1 MHDQGALSEPCDAR
15 QDLIGAFRPDERLA
29 GGIAGVE
36 ELPDGGLQPPH
47 APMRPTFG
55 RPIIGTSCVRGT
67 TGATNLFT
75 KLQRQDTRPLQHTGP
90 HHSQRGP
97 SPRPLST
104 LGGVLRDLRGH
115 TPQEP
120 GTVARLVTCLSS
132 SRSMLSGTPGGRGRA
147 CRSRTPP
154 HGLRLHGKDRH
165 PPTWKV
171 LGATGQIQGTH
182 PSPRDSRGPPFSVC

>member
-47 APMRPTFG
+47 APMRPTAELLRRQFREPAFHQVEPRRLGRREMQMEAWALGQPRWANESSACCSGVVNTNGTFG

-75 KLQRQDTRPLQHTGP
+75 KLQRQDTSMPL
-90 HHSQRGP
+90 
-97 SPRPLST
+97 
-104 LGGVLRDLRGH
+104 
-115 TPQEP
+115 
-120 GTVARLVTCLSS
+120 
-132 SRSMLSGTPGGRGRA
+132 
-147 CRSRTPP
+147 
-154 HGLRLHGKDRH
+154 
-165 PPTWKV
+165 
-171 LGATGQIQGTH
+171 LGAPSTRLELFSLPSLECALWPNVVRSAAPGKTH
-182 PSPRDSRGPPFSVC
+182 RPSTVPPAVKIYGERAD